1 MRNYIAQTVSEETMI
16 TAKIFVFILLG
27 FAAEMIDGSLGM
39 GYGVSSNT
47 FLRTAGVPSAV
58 SSACVHV
65 SEIFTT
71 LVSGLSHLKMKNVH
85 KGLFFRLLFP
95 GILGGVI
102 GAYLLVSFDE
112 SKTIDIV
119 IDIYLL
125 VMGGFIFAKI
135 FRKLGEAR
143 EYGNYTIPLG
153 FAGGFTDA
161 MGGGGWGPVVTST
174 LLASGH
180 DARRTIGTVNTAEFF
195 VTIAET
201 TTFVAMLDDIKS
213 YTEIILGLII
223 GGVIAAP
230 LGAYFCKKVPVKLM
244 LGLVGAL
251 VIFLNSYKLFKH
263 LGIL

>member
-1 MRNYIAQTVSEETMI
+1 MI

-102 GAYLLVSFDE
+102 GAYLLVSFE

-125 VMGGFIFAKI
+125 IMGGFIFAKI

-201 TTFVAMLDDIKS
+201 TTFVAMLGDIKS

>member
-1 MRNYIAQTVSEETMI
+1 MLDSFLAFVSENLSGLI
-16 TAKIFVFILLG
+16 IFTILG
-27 FAAEMIDGSLGM
+27 FAAEMIDGTLGM

-47 FLRTAGVPSAV
+47 FLRTFGGLPSAV

-71 LVSGLSHLKMKNVH
+71 FVSGISHLKMKNVH
-85 KGLFFRLLFP
+85 KGLFFRLLVP
-95 GILGGVI
+95 GVIGGII
-102 GAYLLVSFDE
+102 GAYLLVEFE
-112 SKTIDIV
+112 SSVLDKV

-125 VMGGFIFAKI
+125 IMGFFIFSKI
-135 FRKLGEAR
+135 FRKQAEPR

-174 LLASGH
+174 LVASGH
-180 DARRTIGTVNTAEFF
+180 DVRKTIGTVNTAEFF

-201 TTFVAMLDDIKS
+201 TTFVAMIGDFKEH
-213 YTEIILGLII
+213 TVPIIGLIV

-230 LGAYFCKKVPVKLM
+230 LGAYLCKKVPVKLM
-244 LGLVGAL
+244 LALVGIL
-251 VIFLNSYKLFKH
+251 VVILNTYKLLKH
-263 LGIL
+263 LGLI